1 MTKAEAVEFWFKSS
15 KEDLKVA
22 KEMFVSKH
30 YDYCLFFCHLSME
43 KFLKGTITKNDGDA
57 LPTHDLVKLAKLAGV
72 AYDRQEMIDATDFAV
87 GARYKIN
94 KDRLYRKA
102 TKPFTTKWLVRT
114 EYLLNVWK
122 NEKI

>member
-1 MTKAEAVEFWFKSS
+1 MEFWFKSS

-22 KEMFVSKH
+22 RELFVGKH
-30 YDYCLFFCHLSME
+30 YDHCLFFCHLSLE
-43 KFLKGTITKNDGDA
+43 KFLKGKITKNGEEV
-57 LPTHDLVKLAKLAGV
+57 LPTHDLVKLARLAGV
-72 AYDRQEMIDATDFAV
+72 AHDKQELIDASEFAV
-87 GARYKIN
+87 SARYKIF
-94 KDRLYRKA
+94 KDRLYHKA